1 MLYVDCASFDKEF
14 LLVSVNGY
22 IRKVVVLCVVEKQER
37 SWQDGRSNR
46 NKPYEEF
53 GIHKR

>member
-1 MLYVDCASFDKEF
+1 MLYVDYASFDKEF